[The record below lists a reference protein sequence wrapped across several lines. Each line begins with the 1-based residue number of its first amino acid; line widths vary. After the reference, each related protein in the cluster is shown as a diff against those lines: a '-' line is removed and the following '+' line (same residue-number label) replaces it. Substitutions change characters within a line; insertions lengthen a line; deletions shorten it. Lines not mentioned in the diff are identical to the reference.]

1 MSAVLCARFGAG
13 HTTYFRKY
21 RVAWSLDGILTYRL
35 MLKVKVAE
43 MVAEGQLERL
53 VSVIEAS
60 HTVHIYHEVDVRE
73 R

>member
-1 MSAVLCARFGAG
+1 MSFDSGS
-13 HTTYFRKY
+13 TTHLQNY
-21 RVAWSLDGILTYRL
+21 RLAWSLDGILTYRL

-53 VSVIEAS
+53 VSVLEAPN
-60 HTVHIYHEVDVRE
+60 TVHIYHEVDVRE